1 MLVELALFSDAG
13 RGALAND
20 NGEAEKASRRRRA
33 RARSTI
39 FMALALL
46 VPHQLDQTT
55 WSVPLAPRVTTTI
68 NRINAIPPSEA
79 YDGLI
84 REASALYHVEASLI
98 RSVIQAE
105 SGFNPSAVSPA
116 GARGLMQLTPIIAA
130 SLGVE
135 NPFDPRENI
144 MGGTRLLREL
154 LDRHHGNLEMAIA
167 SYNAGPTAVALYGAV
182 PPFKETQGYVKRVTG
197 LIADARSASDN

>member
-1 MLVELALFSDAG
+1 
-13 RGALAND
+13 
-20 NGEAEKASRRRRA
+20 
-33 RARSTI
+33 
-39 FMALALL
+39 MALALL
-46 VPHQLDQTT
+46 VPHQLDRAST

-68 NRINAIPPSEA
+68 DRIKAIPPSEA
-79 YDGLI
+79 YEGLI
-84 REASALYHVEASLI
+84 REASALYRVDGSLI

-116 GARGLMQLTPIIAA
+116 GALGLMQLTPNIAA

-135 NPFDPRENI
+135 HPLDPRENI
-144 MGGTRLLREL
+144 MGGTKLLREL

>member
-1 MLVELALFSDAG
+1 M
-13 RGALAND
+13 RG
-20 NGEAEKASRRRRA
+20 
-33 RARSTI
+33 TI

-46 VPHQLDQTT
+46 VPHQLDRAST

-68 NRINAIPPSEA
+68 DRIKAIPPSEA
-79 YDGLI
+79 YEGLI
-84 REASALYHVEASLI
+84 REASALYHVDGSLI

-116 GARGLMQLTPIIAA
+116 GALGLMQLTPNIAA

-135 NPFDPRENI
+135 HPLDPRENI
-144 MGGTRLLREL
+144 MGGTKLLREL

-182 PPFKETQGYVKRVTG
+182 PPFKETQGYVKRVTS